1 MSNSQFILEQIKSE
15 TDYMLNSQFI
25 LEYYYEENKAQ
36 FKKNHCSY
44 NLIFKIPEDHV
55 ISD

>member
-15 TDYMLNSQFI
+15 TDNMLNSQFI

-44 NLIFKIPEDHV
+44 NLIFKIPEDHS
-55 ISD
+55 I